1 MAKKLDYRLETFTFE
16 TKLQT
21 FNSKTNLLKF
31 IIHWILL
38 KFWVQTRKL
47 QDKQDSKIDSINGPW
62 YFNKTNVDGK
72 WYVFRNICFVIFSW
86 LSVVC
91 CIIDCPTVLHTFQPL
106 SSSKQEVCNKPC
118 ISWRCQNWFCQNFGF

>member
-38 KFWVQTRKL
+38 QFWVQTRKL
-47 QDKQDSKIDSINGPW
+47 QDKQDSKIDSINGSW

-106 SSSKQEVCNKPC
+106 SSSKQEVCNKPS
-118 ISWRCQNWFCQNFGF
+118 ISRRWHHGCQNFGF